1 MLIIRPPTKKE
12 TKIKARYYVSEV
24 SEETESKYRHRRAY
38 LDDLRNQ
45 KVMTYLQSLALASTL
60 LGRVVTEYGQLTLA
74 ELHSVT
80 KFITRDYRGFNS
92 NEYLGTY
99 REAKR
104 D

>member
-1 MLIIRPPTKKE
+1 MLIIKPPVKSLKV
-12 TKIKARYYVSEV
+12 KARYYIGEISKE
-24 SEETESKYRHRRAY
+24 SESKYRHRRAY
-38 LDDLRNQ
+38 LDDLRDQ
-45 KVMTYLQSLALASTL
+45 KVMSYLQSLALASSL
-60 LGRVVTEYGQLTLA
+60 LGKVVTEYGQLTLA
-74 ELHSVT
+74 ELHTVT